1 MVVSDQAQM
10 SSYNLESVMQAS
22 SRGDAPFA
30 VVGASLNKAY
40 FALMTRKDVASV
52 TDLKGKTFAVS
63 QIGDPPYNYTSAF
76 LRKFGMTPRDVQ
88 WIAAGADATGR
99 AAALSAG
106 RADAT
111 LLTPPAY
118 FRLEEAGFKSLGNLA
133 DHDDI
138 FAATTYLMKKTTIAA
153 SPRLPEQL
161 IKAHAEA
168 IKRFY
173 DDKAFA
179 VKAYQA
185 YDKQATADVERL
197 YDGYAKA
204 NVLERVPYVLA
215 PALQAVIDQQ
225 SDAKLLA
232 QMKAFDFHTVIDN
245 SVVARLVKEGFF
257 EKLFG
262 PGVKAEEDRKAKL
275 GIQVDGH
282 QVPSRPGRQLSSSA
296 GNSGCPQ
303 RPVVDALTAS
313 ARSRTD
319 TSCAR
324 FSARRTSA
332 SRSSPTANCAA
343 AGSWVTSTSRSTDW
357 TTTDRSPAPGKGK
370 AERIPK
376 TGIAQLTGLVVDK
389 VRQKKRLTRH
399 EVDFLLDHSP
409 GDIKMT
415 VPTANQFP
423 AIAYRKGL
431 SERAYASYSDF
442 LWDVVPVIKS
452 EIQCAGGRGRQL
464 RADRRAAV

>member
-1 MVVSDQAQM
+1 MKLISAAAATAVLVMSMVHTQGQQLQKVTLNYPTRSGASWPLFIAKEGGYYEKQGLDATLVFAGHPAGIAMVVSDQAQM

-22 SRGDAPFA
+22 SRGEAPFA

-52 TDLKGKTFAVS
+52 KDLKGKTFAVS

-76 LRKFGMTPRDVQ
+76 LRKFGLTPRDVQ
-88 WIAAGADATGR
+88 WVAAGADAIGR

-106 RADAT
+106 RVDAT

-153 SPRLPEQL
+153 NPRMPEQL

-185 YDKQATADVERL
+185 YDKQTNADVERL

-204 NVLERVPYVLA
+204 NVLERVPLMLA

-232 QMKAFDFHTVIDN
+232 QMKTFDFHSVIDN
-245 SVVARLVKEGFF
+245 SVVARLIKEGYFQ
-257 EKLFG
+257 KLFG
-262 PGVKAEEDRKAKL
+262 PGVKAEEDRKL
-275 GIQVDGH
+275 
-282 QVPSRPGRQLSSSA
+282 
-296 GNSGCPQ
+296 
-303 RPVVDALTAS
+303 
-313 ARSRTD
+313 
-319 TSCAR
+319 
-324 FSARRTSA
+324 
-332 SRSSPTANCAA
+332 
-343 AGSWVTSTSRSTDW
+343 
-357 TTTDRSPAPGKGK
+357 
-370 AERIPK
+370 
-376 TGIAQLTGLVVDK
+376 
-389 VRQKKRLTRH
+389 
-399 EVDFLLDHSP
+399 
-409 GDIKMT
+409 
-415 VPTANQFP
+415 
-423 AIAYRKGL
+423 AIAFR
-431 SERAYASYSDF
+431 
-442 LWDVVPVIKS
+442 
-452 EIQCAGGRGRQL
+452 
-464 RADRRAAV
+464 

>member
-1 MVVSDQAQM
+1 MKLIPAAVATAVFLMGIVHTQGQPLQKVTLNYPTRSGASWPLFIAKEGGYYEKQGLDATLVFAGHPAGIAMVVSDQAQM

-22 SRGDAPFA
+22 SRGEAPFA

-52 TDLKGKTFAVS
+52 KDLKGKTFAVS

-88 WIAAGADATGR
+88 WVAAGADATGR
-99 AAALSAG
+99 AAALSSG
-106 RADAT
+106 RVDAT

-153 SPRLPEQL
+153 NPRMPEQL

-185 YDKQATADVERL
+185 YDKQTNADVERL

-204 NVLERVPYVLA
+204 NVLERVPLLLA

-232 QMKAFDFHTVIDN
+232 QMKGFDFHSVIDN
-245 SVVARLVKEGFF
+245 GVVARLIKEGYFQ
-257 EKLFG
+257 KLFG
-262 PGVKAEEDRKAKL
+262 PGVKAEEDRK
-275 GIQVDGH
+275 
-282 QVPSRPGRQLSSSA
+282 S
-296 GNSGCPQ
+296 
-303 RPVVDALTAS
+303 
-313 ARSRTD
+313 
-319 TSCAR
+319 
-324 FSARRTSA
+324 
-332 SRSSPTANCAA
+332 
-343 AGSWVTSTSRSTDW
+343 
-357 TTTDRSPAPGKGK
+357 
-370 AERIPK
+370 
-376 TGIAQLTGLVVDK
+376 
-389 VRQKKRLTRH
+389 
-399 EVDFLLDHSP
+399 
-409 GDIKMT
+409 KM
-415 VPTANQFP
+415 AF
-423 AIAYRKGL
+423 R
-431 SERAYASYSDF
+431 
-442 LWDVVPVIKS
+442 
-452 EIQCAGGRGRQL
+452 
-464 RADRRAAV
+464 

>member
-1 MVVSDQAQM
+1 IAMVVSDQAQM

-22 SRGDAPFA
+22 SRGEAPFA

-40 FALMTRKDVASV
+40 FALMTRKDVKSV

-88 WIAAGADATGR
+88 WIAAR
-99 AAALSAG
+99 AAALWAG

-138 FAATTYLMKKTTIAA
+138 FAATTYLMKKTAITAN
-153 SPRLPEQL
+153 PRLPEQL

-185 YDKQATADVERL
+185 YDKQSNADVERL

-204 NVLERVPYVLA
+204 NVLERVPYMLA

-232 QMKAFDFHTVIDN
+232 QMKSFDFHTVIDN
-245 SVVARLVKEGFF
+245 GVVAKLVKEGYFQ
-257 EKLFG
+257 KLFG
-262 PGVKAEEDRKAKL
+262 PGIKAEEDRKSKL
-275 GIQVDGH
+275 
-282 QVPSRPGRQLSSSA
+282 A
-296 GNSGCPQ
+296 
-303 RPVVDALTAS
+303 
-313 ARSRTD
+313 
-319 TSCAR
+319 
-324 FSARRTSA
+324 F
-332 SRSSPTANCAA
+332 
-343 AGSWVTSTSRSTDW
+343 
-357 TTTDRSPAPGKGK
+357 K
-370 AERIPK
+370 
-376 TGIAQLTGLVVDK
+376 
-389 VRQKKRLTRH
+389 
-399 EVDFLLDHSP
+399 
-409 GDIKMT
+409 
-415 VPTANQFP
+415 
-423 AIAYRKGL
+423 
-431 SERAYASYSDF
+431 
-442 LWDVVPVIKS
+442 
-452 EIQCAGGRGRQL
+452 
-464 RADRRAAV
+464 

>member
-1 MVVSDQAQM
+1 MLAAGAAAVLVMGTLQTHGQQLQKVTLNYPTRSGASWPLFIAKEGGYYERQGLDVTLVFAGHPAGIAMVVSDQAQM

-40 FALMTRKDVASV
+40 FALMARKEVGSV
-52 TDLKGKTFAVS
+52 KDLKGRTFAVS

-118 FRLEEAGFKSLGNLA
+118 FRLEEAGFRNLGNLA

-138 FAATTYLMKKTTIAA
+138 FAATTYLMKKTAIAA

-161 IKAHAEA
+161 IRAHAEA

-185 YDKQATADVERL
+185 YDKQTTADVERL
-197 YDGYAKA
+197 YDGYSKA

-225 SDAKLLA
+225 SDAKLVA
-232 QMKAFDFHTVIDN
+232 QMKSFDFRTVVDN

-257 EKLFG
+257 QKLFG
-262 PGVKAEEDRKAKL
+262 PGIKAEEDRK
-275 GIQVDGH
+275 
-282 QVPSRPGRQLSSSA
+282 GRLA
-296 GNSGCPQ
+296 F
-303 RPVVDALTAS
+303 R
-313 ARSRTD
+313 
-319 TSCAR
+319 
-324 FSARRTSA
+324 
-332 SRSSPTANCAA
+332 
-343 AGSWVTSTSRSTDW
+343 
-357 TTTDRSPAPGKGK
+357 
-370 AERIPK
+370 
-376 TGIAQLTGLVVDK
+376 
-389 VRQKKRLTRH
+389 
-399 EVDFLLDHSP
+399 
-409 GDIKMT
+409 
-415 VPTANQFP
+415 
-423 AIAYRKGL
+423 
-431 SERAYASYSDF
+431 
-442 LWDVVPVIKS
+442 
-452 EIQCAGGRGRQL
+452 
-464 RADRRAAV
+464 